1 MNATEAQELQKTV
14 QQGVPSLLPQ
24 KQVVDVEQYV
34 ESDRKESITLKKCL
48 TDQKLQEL
56 TKKLSATEKKLQVT
70 LATQQSIINKCRNE
84 GRVLQRKQLESHS
97 KLTAIKVHLACRITA
112 SEQMIQ
118 TQEATLN
125 KHQERLEKV
134 TRTGT
139 LPFEFTMTDF
149 EKHKESSDKWFSPPF
164 YTHTQGYK
172 MCIAVYANGFAW
184 TSKRNTHLS
193 ACLFNARR
201 L

>member
-1 MNATEAQELQKTV
+1 MNATEAQELKKTV
-14 QQGVPSLLPQ
+14 QQGVPSLLSQ

-84 GRVLQRKQLESHS
+84 GRVLLRKQLESHS

-125 KHQERLEKV
+125 KHQETLEKV

-139 LPFEFTMTDF
+139 LPFEFTMTDL
-149 EKHKESSDKWFSPPF
+149 
-164 YTHTQGYK
+164 
-172 MCIAVYANGFAW
+172 
-184 TSKRNTHLS
+184 RNTRSQVTSGSLLLS
-193 ACLFNARR
+193 TPTLKATKCALQCMPMALDQQKEHTSQCLPI
-201 L
+201 